1 MRFFLI
7 DDDEAIR
14 SMLTEII
21 EDYDLGKVVG
31 EADNGT
37 NIDSQLLDVKN
48 VDILIIDM
56 LMPIRDGIQTVKA
69 IKDDFQGKIIML
81 SQVENKELVGKAY
94 NLGVDHYIT
103 KPINRNEVV
112 SVIKNAAEH
121 MNLRKLVHNIESSL
135 NIALR
140 PEKKQESKI
149 ISPEIIVRHK
159 LITAGEVLL
168 SEMGIAGEKGSKD
181 LLNILSFLQKHEQAH
196 MDIHDFPSLK
206 TIFQSI
212 AVRKDGLDTDHEP
225 NIQKECKAIEQRLR
239 RTVFQALIN
248 LASMGIID
256 YANPKFE
263 DYAAKFFDFAE
274 VRKVMLLLEN
284 EEKPSMSQAH
294 INIKKFIKV
303 LFIEAKKV

>member
-7 DDDEAIR
+7 DDDEVIR

-31 EADNGT
+31 EADSGA

-69 IKDDFQGKIIML
+69 IKDDFQGKIIMI
-81 SQVENKELVGKAY
+81 SQVENKEMVGKAY

-112 SVIKNAAEH
+112 SVIKNATEH
-121 MNLRKLVHNIESSL
+121 MNLRKLVHNIENSL

-140 PEKKQESKI
+140 PEQKQTAKI

-159 LITAGEVLL
+159 LIATGEALL
-168 SEMGIAGEKGSKD
+168 SELGIAGEKGSKD
-181 LLNILSFLQKHEQAH
+181 LLNILSFLQKYDQEHT
-196 MDIHDFPSLK
+196 ISHDFPSLK
-206 TIFQSI
+206 DIFQSVAI
-212 AVRKDGLDTDHEP
+212 QKTGTDNEL

-239 RTVFQALIN
+239 RTVFQALLN
-248 LASMGIID
+248 LASIGIID

-274 VRKVMLLLEN
+274 IRKVMLLLEN
-284 EEKPSMSQAH
+284 EKKPNMSQAH

>member
-7 DDDEAIR
+7 DDDEVIR

-31 EADNGT
+31 EADSGAS
-37 NIDSQLLDVKN
+37 ISGQLLEVKN
-48 VDILIIDM
+48 VDILLIDM

-69 IKDDFQGKIIML
+69 IKDDFHGKIIMI
-81 SQVENKELVGKAY
+81 SQVENKEMVGKAY

-112 SVIKNAAEH
+112 SVIKNATEH
-121 MNLRKLVHNIESSL
+121 MNLRKLVRNIENSL

-140 PEKKQESKI
+140 PEQKQPTKI

-159 LITAGEVLL
+159 LIATGEVLL
-168 SEMGIAGEKGSKD
+168 SELGIAGEKGSKD
-181 LLNILSFLQKHEQAH
+181 LLNILNYLQQHEKSH
-196 MDIHDFPSLK
+196 HNGDDFPSLK
-206 TIFQSI
+206 NIFQNI
-212 AVRKDGLDTDHEP
+212 AIQKFGSEHDQLA
-225 NIQKECKAIEQRLR
+225 IQKECKAIEQRLR

-248 LASMGIID
+248 LASIGIID

-263 DYAAKFFDFAE
+263 DHAGKFFDFAE

-284 EEKPSMSQAH
+284 QEKPSMSQAH